1 MPLIIGARVVGTLSC
16 WSQRKFGFDSDDEH
30 IIEMMASQVATAMVA
45 ADAMANSERRAVT
58 DPLTDL
64 PNRLQFNDDRHGPL
78 HELSQSGRRA
88 LVAMADI
95 DHFKRFNDEYGHNIG
110 DIALQKVA
118 AVLKA
123 AVREGDHVY
132 RYGGEEFVFI
142 FCDAGPEQATT
153 LAERVRTAVE
163 ATPFVDDRGAAIG
176 PITISIGVAQMP
188 AHGKDV
194 AILLELADVAMYRA
208 KSTGRNRVVLW
219 DDDMALEKAAA

>member
-1 MPLIIGARVVGTLSC
+1 
-16 WSQRKFGFDSDDEH
+16 
-30 IIEMMASQVATAMVA
+30 
-45 ADAMANSERRAVT
+45 MANSERRAVT

-64 PNRLQFNDDRHGPL
+64 PNRLQFNDDLHGPL
-78 HELSQSGRRA
+78 HELSESGRRA

-95 DHFKRFNDEYGHNIG
+95 DHFKRFNDDFGHNIG

-118 AVLKA
+118 GVLKA

-142 FCDAGPEQATT
+142 FCDAGPDQATM

-163 ATPFVDDRGAAIG
+163 ATPFVDDKGTAIG

-194 AILLELADVAMYRA
+194 AALIELADVAMYRA

-219 DDDMALEKAAA
+219 EDDMAVEKAAA